1 MKGVERIYP
10 DDKRHNGKTYI
21 HHLARYEL
29 AKIVNSKKNGL
40 GLDLA
45 CGTGYG
51 TNLLREN
58 LKMVGVD
65 ICKEAIE
72 YARNKYPDCEFIEA
86 DIVKFDFGKKDLIT
100 FFEGLEHLSK
110 KEGEKVLFKASEAL
124 NSSGA
129 FIMSIPRSINEK
141 DNSFHKS
148 HWSFNQIKARLE
160 TKFKSV
166 IIVGQDWD
174 TAEFSDVDVENND
187 FYIAICRND

>member
-29 AKIVNSKKNGL
+29 AHMMNTVKNGF

-58 LKMVGVD
+58 LEMVGVD

-110 KEGEKVLFKASEAL
+110 KDGEKVLLKASEAL
-124 NSSGA
+124 NKEGSF
-129 FIMSIPRSINEK
+129 FISIPRNIDEVN
-141 DNSFHKS
+141 NNFHKS
-148 HWSFNQIKARLE
+148 HWTFKQFKTSLE
-160 TKFKSV
+160 LKFKNV
-166 IIVGQDWD
+166 LTIGQDWD
-174 TAEFSDVDVENND
+174 TAEFSDIDVKNND
-187 FYIAICRND
+187 FYVAICRND